1 MNFHEKLTPDER
13 FLLLAVLVL
22 ALGALAALTLAVRG
36 GHLLQMDQTVLGGF
50 HKLKHPSLNR
60 FFSSI
65 TWLGSLW
72 VLLPSYVVLVLTL
85 SKSFEHVERV
95 MGIGFFGA
103 IITTY
108 VIKYMFER
116 KRPHFFGPIGELPLD
131 PAFPSAHTTQIIAFS
146 LLLWIVV
153 YTGPTVGNLLLG
165 VLLLGISA
173 SVVLSRMYLQVH
185 FPTDVMAGTLIALI
199 WAAIA
204 ILAVKSGTVR

>member
-13 FLLLAVLVL
+13 FLLLAVMVL
-22 ALGALAALTLAVRG
+22 ALGALGALTLAVRG
-36 GHLLQMDQTVLGGF
+36 GHLLHLDQAVLGGF
-50 HKLKHPSLNR
+50 HKLKNPSLDR

-72 VLLPSYVVLVLTL
+72 VLLPAYVVLVLSL

-108 VIKYMFER
+108 VIKYLFER

-153 YTGPTVGNLLLG
+153 YTGPTLGNL
-165 VLLLGISA
+165 VLSAVLLGISVG
-173 SVVLSRMYLQVH
+173 VVLSRMYLQVH
-185 FPTDVMAGTLIALI
+185 FPTDVVAGTLIALI

-204 ILAVKSGTVR
+204 VLAVKSGAVR